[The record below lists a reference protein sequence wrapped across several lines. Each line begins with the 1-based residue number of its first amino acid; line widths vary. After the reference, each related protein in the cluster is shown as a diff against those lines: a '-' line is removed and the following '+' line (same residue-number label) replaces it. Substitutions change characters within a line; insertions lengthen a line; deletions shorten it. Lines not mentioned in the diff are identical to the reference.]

1 MIKILVESP
10 HTPES
15 RAWDEMGLVSEDRGV
30 EVRSKWPL
38 AGSSPLSPEL
48 PSP

>member
-15 RAWDEMGLVSEDRGV
+15 RRALDEMVLVSEDR
-30 EVRSKWPL
+30 
-38 AGSSPLSPEL
+38 A
-48 PSP
+48 